1 MTTVVY
7 LGDRI
12 IADTRA
18 SIRQKGFVGVKGDTD
33 LLNDRMTKLETFGPG
48 FFWDSCRQIQLMGA
62 AGTKSGMKA
71 FGEFMRRLQCPL
83 EQFLD
88 SFSGSEEMIYKIIG
102 LSTPSTFLLCLE
114 TGDCVKLFIN
124 ERIFHKSPVN
134 RKVKACGSGS
144 FYFDASKHIFQTD
157 PVLLFRMASTVDP
170 SSSDG
175 SYIEA
180 LYNEEKREWVLDREI
195 KHFDTPVDP
204 EVLINS
210 LHPNIR
216 AMFKGTVSE
225 VSEIPDDKLPID
237 PPEQVPVKIPTKKG
251 AKCKT

>member
-1 MTTVVY
+1 MHAVDCKRS
-7 LGDRI
+7 LRH
-12 IADTRA
+12 
-18 SIRQKGFVGVKGDTD
+18 IRRNYDFA
-33 LLNDRMTKLETFGPG
+33 P
-48 FFWDSCRQIQLMGA
+48 A
-62 AGTKSGMKA
+62 AG
-71 FGEFMRRLQCPL
+71 GE
-83 EQFLD
+83 
-88 SFSGSEEMIYKIIG
+88 
-102 LSTPSTFLLCLE
+102 
-114 TGDCVKLFIN
+114 
-124 ERIFHKSPVN
+124 H
-134 RKVKACGSGS
+134 
-144 FYFDASKHIFQTD
+144 

-180 LYNEEKREWVLDREI
+180 VYNEEKREWVLDREI

-237 PPEQVPVKIPTKKG
+237 PPEQVPVKIPNKKG